1 MAQAL
6 SANAEMSTPL
16 SQSRGYEELRE
27 SSSTANRG
35 INGACSHMLETNSTT
50 QWGSATTTTK
60 AAVMPSPFP
69 FQEGHSSGYIGIV
82 TESPPPLKRC
92 QWRSPSVHWDLV
104 ASLKGFSDTPIA
116 SFDDGRTSV
125 ATMAYHCPCFGG
137 GFKRSNGWGYLV
149 DHLEESK
156 DPNQRNRPK
165 KDSLSARKT
174 KYRREVYNM
183 TLKPTWYHSLKDS
196 LAPEASFL
204 STFIELIANVRGPL
218 EA

>member
-1 MAQAL
+1 MPKCQPHYPNPEDTRNYGKAPAPQIEVSMAHVLTCWKPIRRPSGVQRRRRQRRPLCLRHFLFRKVTVAVTL
-6 SANAEMSTPL
+6 VL
-16 SQSRGYEELRE
+16 SQRG
-27 SSSTANRG
+27 
-35 INGACSHMLETNSTT
+35 
-50 QWGSATTTTK
+50 
-60 AAVMPSPFP
+60 
-69 FQEGHSSGYIGIV
+69 
-82 TESPPPLKRC
+82 PPPLKRC
-92 QWRSPSVHWDLV
+92 QCIRLPSQSNSETAVVLHSLLLCEGRSPSVHWDLV

-174 KYRREVYNM
+174 KVCRV
-183 TLKPTWYHSLKDS
+183 
-196 LAPEASFL
+196 
-204 STFIELIANVRGPL
+204 ANKQDWG
-218 EA
+218 